1 MRRRCWRRSPG
12 GERSAAAGT
21 GHAVVSTPPALVVV
35 LLAPTPAVV
44 VVIIIVVV
52 IVIVVV
58 VQLDGDAVDDDRVAV
73 VGRRGRGRRDDG
85 RAGRGLGR
93 RPGRWGRL
101 AAPGFGRGVVAG
113 VGAGRRGRR

>member
-1 MRRRCWRRSPG
+1 
-12 GERSAAAGT
+12 AAAGT

-52 IVIVVV
+52 IVVVVV

-73 VGRRGRGRRDDG
+73 AGRRRGRGRRDDG